1 MSPALPGPQT
11 HAPYPVRF
19 RMIQIAPLWHG
30 VELLRGLC
38 LGGGGVALIGHV
50 AYLVALTAAG
60 IWIAAR
66 RLEKR
71 LLV

>member
-1 MSPALPGPQT
+1 
-11 HAPYPVRF
+11 
-19 RMIQIAPLWHG
+19 MIQIAPLWHG